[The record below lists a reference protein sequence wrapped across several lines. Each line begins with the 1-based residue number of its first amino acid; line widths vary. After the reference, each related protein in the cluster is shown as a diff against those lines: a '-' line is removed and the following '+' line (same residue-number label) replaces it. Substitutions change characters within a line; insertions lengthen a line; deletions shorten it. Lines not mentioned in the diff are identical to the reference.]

1 MSQLSN
7 CNLNKVGH
15 ETINLI
21 NNFSHQILNN
31 VCEFVQ
37 PVVQHINPHINIT
50 NTNEYVNKYID
61 LDRNETNDFIMLIG
75 NVPGITKNSL
85 DISLNNTKLIISAK
99 TDMSQLS
106 TDDFDWS
113 YFKNIHYYRTFNVS
127 SDTTSEDINVKYSDG
142 LLRIVINKHSEP
154 EPQSQ
159 SINIEIK

>member
-1 MSQLSN
+1 M
-7 CNLNKVGH
+7 
-15 ETINLI
+15 
-21 NNFSHQILNN
+21 
-31 VCEFVQ
+31 
-37 PVVQHINPHINIT
+37 QHINPHINIT

-113 YFKNIHYYRTFNVS
+113 YFNLTYLCYFK
-127 SDTTSEDINVKYSDG
+127 
-142 LLRIVINKHSEP
+142 VIKT
-154 EPQSQ
+154 
-159 SINIEIK
+159 